1 MSHKIHYLAIACL
14 LLIIP
19 SAVSAG
25 DTPAFSVWLECI
37 QRGPYDGM
45 AQAHVGYSFSGQF
58 NVLPEDSRLLGDTAT
73 GETIV
78 LPYPIEPGEH
88 NRAMVLNVGANKVI
102 TWKVVL
108 FAKLFVVTAWDN
120 PEIPDCPIEL
130 TPEATPEM
138 ASNV

>member
-19 SAVSAG
+19 LAVSAG

-37 QRGPYDGM
+37 ARGPYPGM
-45 AQAHVGYSFSGQF
+45 AQAHVGYRYDGEFE
-58 NVLPEDSRLLGDTAT
+58 VVPEDSRLFGDTAT

-88 NRAMVLNVGANKVI
+88 KKAMVLNVGASKVI
-102 TWKVVL
+102 TWKVIL
-108 FAKLFVVTAWDN
+108 FDRLFVVNAYDN

-138 ASNV
+138 ASNL